1 MKKRIYRNILTLAAF
16 ALILILGVCVSFF
29 GNSFRSQTRT
39 ELAAEAA
46 FVSKACEEAGDGTAF
61 CEGMGK
67 IGDIRLTL
75 ISPDGTVLYD
85 SDASA
90 SDMENHLKRPEVAE
104 AFEDGSGSA
113 SRLSSTMDS
122 VTYYEAVRLS
132 DGNVLR
138 LCMKRTSIF
147 QIFLQM
153 LPLLAAVAAILL
165 LTALLSA
172 RTLTGKIVSAI
183 NDIDLKHPSKTIVFP
198 ELEPLLNRMDT
209 QNEQLKQQMSDLLEQ
224 ERKFQIITTNMN
236 EGLILLDASEK
247 IVFMNQSLKESLGAG
262 KMDYT
267 GKHISLFHRSAQ
279 MSEVIQNAQKGKA
292 RDAVITFYERKF
304 HIYGNP
310 VFENSKITGVV
321 LFFVDISEKERA
333 EQMRREFTAN
343 VSHELKTPLTS
354 ISGYAEM
361 IQNQMVQPKDI
372 PVFAGKI
379 YDEAGR
385 LLVLINDI
393 IKLSRMDEGQNI
405 QPKEVVDL
413 AEISQ
418 DIYTRLLPVAE
429 KKTVTFEMEISKVQV
444 LAVRPM
450 IYDMIYNL
458 CENAIK
464 YNKEQGHVMLE
475 VFEKEERPI
484 IRVTDTGIGIPA
496 KHQERIFERFYR
508 VDKSHSRQTGGTGLG
523 LAIVKHVVEYHGG
536 YIEIHSREGIG
547 TVITIHL

>member
-29 GNSFRSQTRT
+29 GYSFRSQTRT

-46 FVSKACEEAGDGTAF
+46 FVSKACEEAGDGAAF

-292 RDAVITFYERKF
+292 RDAVITFYERKL
-304 HIYGNP
+304 HIYG
-310 VFENSKITGVV
+310 
-321 LFFVDISEKERA
+321 DISEKERA

-379 YDEAGR
+379 YDEARR

-429 KKTVTFEMEISKVQV
+429 KKTVIFEMEISKVQV